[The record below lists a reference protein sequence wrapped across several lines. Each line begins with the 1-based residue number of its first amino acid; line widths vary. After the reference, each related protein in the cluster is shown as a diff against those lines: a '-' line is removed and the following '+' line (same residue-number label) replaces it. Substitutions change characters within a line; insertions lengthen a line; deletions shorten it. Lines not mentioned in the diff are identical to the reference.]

1 MPGENLTRTEATTRS
16 SAIDAQSYRVQLD
29 LRGETTFSSITTLNF
44 SATSDETFLDLIG
57 TVNSILLNGEPVDV
71 SAHADSRIH
80 LTGLKDQNEVVV
92 DATCSFMNT
101 GEGMHKFV
109 DPVDNETYLYT
120 QFEVADAR
128 RVFAVFEQPDIK
140 TEYVFEV
147 TAPKHWKVFSNSP
160 TPTPE
165 MVDDDSALWA
175 FSPTEKI
182 SSYLTAI
189 VAGPYEGAESE
200 LVSTDGRTIPLGVYC
215 RASLAEY
222 LDADEVLDITK
233 AGFGFFEN
241 EYGHAYPFRK
251 YDQIFVPEFNAGA
264 MENAGAVTI
273 TESYVFRS
281 RATGAM
287 IERRAITI
295 LHELAHMW
303 FGDLVTMRWWND
315 LWLNESFA
323 EFMSHLAADEA
334 TRWDRA
340 WQTFLASEKSWAMN
354 ADQLAS
360 THPIVTDVSDL
371 EEVWANFDGITY
383 GKGASVLKQL
393 VAYVGRKEFM
403 TGLSNYFTKH
413 SWGNTELSDLLG
425 ELEVASGRDL
435 SEWSQLWL
443 EESGVTLARPE
454 LTVEN
459 DTITGFVIR
468 QELGNSANVRPHRM
482 GVGLYDLDNGSLVLR
497 RRVELDVTGDATT
510 VEDLIGEK
518 VADLVLLNDGDL
530 AYTKIRLDDRSL
542 ETAIN
547 HIDAFE
553 DQLSRTLVLDAAWDM
568 CRDGELAATDYTA
581 LSLRAIETETHPT
594 VLRVLL
600 MNTVMAATIYSAPDQ
615 RDELVTSVA
624 EELFAIA
631 DRAEPGSE
639 VQFQVALEAARRAT
653 TPAQLDRLEA
663 WLTGENLPNG
673 FELDTDGRW
682 TVLQGLASAG
692 RINTDSIEAELER
705 DNTATGRESAWRAR
719 ASLPTPEAKEAAF
732 SALIGGGL
740 PNLQQR
746 SALLGFQ
753 AGDPAVLE
761 PFFSRYLESLS
772 SVWESQTYEMAQ
784 QLATRMF
791 TPSIIGRNIDVEGS
805 LNSWLEANP
814 DAAPSLRR
822 IIVEHADYTRRAL
835 KAQATDAARH
845 A

>member
-1 MPGENLTRTEATTRS
+1 
-16 SAIDAQSYRVQLD
+16 
-29 LRGETTFSSITTLNF
+29 
-44 SATSDETFLDLIG
+44 
-57 TVNSILLNGEPVDV
+57 
-71 SAHADSRIH
+71 
-80 LTGLKDQNEVVV
+80 
-92 DATCSFMNT
+92 
-101 GEGMHKFV
+101 
-109 DPVDNETYLYT
+109 ETYLYT

-140 TEYVFEV
+140 AEFVFEV
-147 TAPKHWKVFSNSP
+147 TAPEHWKVFSNSP
-160 TPTPE
+160 TPQPTSL
-165 MVDDDSALWA
+165 DDGASLWE
-175 FSPTEKI
+175 FTPTEKI

-189 VAGPYEGAESE
+189 IAGPYKGSESE
-200 LVSTDGRTIPLGVYC
+200 LTSADGRTIPLGVYC

-233 AGFGFFEN
+233 AGFGFYEN
-241 EYGHAYPFRK
+241 EYGHVYPFRK

-303 FGDLVTMRWWND
+303 FGDLVTMKWWND

-334 TRWDRA
+334 TRWDQA

-360 THPIVTDVSDL
+360 THPIVTDVTDL

-403 TGLSNYFTKH
+403 TGLANYFTKH

-425 ELEVASGRDL
+425 ELEAASGRDL
-435 SEWSQLWL
+435 GEWSKLWL
-443 EESGVTLARPE
+443 EESGVTLARPA
-454 LTVEN
+454 LAIEN
-459 DTITGFVIR
+459 DTITGFVVN
-468 QELGNSANVRPHRM
+468 QELGNAAHVRPHRI
-482 GVGLYDLDNGSLVLR
+482 GVGLYDLVDGRLVLR
-497 RRVELDVTGDATT
+497 KRVELDVTGEATT
-510 VEDLIGEK
+510 VAELVGEK
-518 VADLVLLNDGDL
+518 AADLVLLNDGDL
-530 AYTKIRLDDRSL
+530 AYTKIRLDEKSL
-542 ETAIN
+542 ATAIS

-568 CRDGELAATDYTA
+568 CRDAELPATDYTELA
-581 LSLRAIETETHPT
+581 LRAVETENHPT

-600 MNTVMAATIYSAPDQ
+600 SNLAMAATIYSAPDH
-615 RDELVTSVA
+615 REELVASVA
-624 EELFAIA
+624 GSLLGIA

-639 VQFQVALEAARRAT
+639 IQFQAALEAARRART
-653 TPAQLDRLEA
+653 DEQLDRLQS
-663 WLTGENLPNG
+663 WLSDENLPAG

-692 RINTDSIEAELER
+692 RISTTEIEAELER

-719 ASLPTPEAKEAAF
+719 ASLPTQADKESAF
-732 SALIGGGL
+732 SALIEGGL
-740 PNLQQR
+740 PNMQQR

-761 PFFSRYLESLS
+761 PFFSRYLSALTG
-772 SVWESQTYEMAQ
+772 VWESQTYEMAQ

-791 TPSIIGRNIDVEGS
+791 APSIIGRNIDVEGS

-814 DAAPSLRR
+814 EAAPSLRR
-822 IIVEHADYTRRAL
+822 IIIEHADYTRRAL
-835 KAQATDAARH
+835 AAQAKDAERAS
-845 A
+845 